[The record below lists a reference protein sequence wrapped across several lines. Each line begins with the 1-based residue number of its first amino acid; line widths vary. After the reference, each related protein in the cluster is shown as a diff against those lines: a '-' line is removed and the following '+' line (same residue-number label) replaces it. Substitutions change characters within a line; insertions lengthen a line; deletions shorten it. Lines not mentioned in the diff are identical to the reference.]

1 MATIREKAEEIL
13 NEKNRKVLPENIKS
27 GVTVFNVAGTLQELV
42 GETTTV
48 TPTTEQQ
55 VITPSEGKTG
65 ITEITVAPVDNTIDT
80 NIVAENIKKDVS
92 ILGVVGTLEA
102 GGGSV
107 EGVRQFAS
115 ISELNATVG
124 SKGDLA
130 VIYVS
135 SIDNMTFG
143 MEAQTIS
150 FPEMVELPETVVD
163 FLYTSL
169 RPVDETVMCDVTLEL
184 SVDRFAVSVYTE
196 RGSQQIEYTSEDGA
210 VFTRITDVDTL
221 DLGTSVKCYYEEEWN
236 DFFGYFLQINNS
248 TFEGMYEYTGS
259 TWEIAPSQLTLT
271 HPGQLLP
278 GTIGYGSNGLIEGD
292 DTVYDNLD
300 YKLMNEKFGIEQYL
314 FVDSNDEIPNGTLF
328 VTPAIMSEAVYNVT
342 VETTRSSRNKSRCS
356 RIQ

>member
-1 MATIREKAEEIL
+1 MEQLRTLFDNIADAIRAKTGGTADMYASSFPSQIQSIETVNGEEITI
-13 NEKNRKVLPENIKS
+13 EPSVE
-27 GVTVFNVAGTLQELV
+27 TQEIV
-42 GETTTV
+42 
-48 TPTTEQQ
+48 
-55 VITPSEGKTG
+55 PSEGKNA
-65 ITEITVAPVDNTIDT
+65 ITKATINPVTNTIDA
-80 NIVAENIKKDVS
+80 NIIPENIKKDTT
-92 ILGVVGTLEA
+92 ILGVTGTLEGA
-102 GGGSV
+102 TTV
-107 EGVRQFAS
+107 EGAKIFAS
-115 ISELNATVG
+115 VDEMNASTG

-130 VIYVS
+130 VVYVS

-143 MEAQTIS
+143 TEAQTIS
-150 FPEMVELPETVVD
+150 FPEMVELPEAVTD
-163 FLYTSL
+163 FLYASL
-169 RPVDETVMCDVTLEL
+169 RPVDETVMCDVALEL

-196 RGSQQIEYTSEDGA
+196 SGSQQIEYTSEDGS

-221 DLGTSVKCYYEEEWN
+221 DLGTPVKCYYEEEWN

-248 TFEGMYEYTGS
+248 TFEGMYEYTGD

-328 VTPAIMSEAVYNVT
+328 VTPATMSEAAYNVT
-342 VETTRSSRNKSRCS
+342 VDTTRIYRSKPRC
-356 RIQ
+356 RRLQ